1 MDHRSRGV
9 IISERGQAT
18 IEFTFAMIIT
28 LILVYALFM
37 VFRWA
42 GLDLAERRVSHERLL
57 SDESLR
63 PEQQLNPD
71 FHKPRKMDA
80 AVRTFNLK

>member
-1 MDHRSRGV
+1 MGHTSR
-9 IISERGQAT
+9 ITKNRGQST

-28 LILVYALFM
+28 LVLVYALFM

-42 GLDLAERRVSHERLL
+42 GLDLAERRFTHERLL
-57 SDESLR
+57 TNESLR

-71 FHKPRKMDA
+71 FYKPRKLDA
-80 AVRTFNLK
+80 IFRQYNLK

>member
-1 MDHRSRGV
+1 MGHRNTAILKES
-9 IISERGQAT
+9 GQAT

-28 LILVYALFM
+28 LILVYAMFM

-42 GLDLAERRVSHERLL
+42 GLDLAERRVAHEELL
-57 SDESLR
+57 TRDVK

-71 FHKPRKMDA
+71 FFKPRKLDA
-80 AVRTFNLK
+80 AVRGLNLK